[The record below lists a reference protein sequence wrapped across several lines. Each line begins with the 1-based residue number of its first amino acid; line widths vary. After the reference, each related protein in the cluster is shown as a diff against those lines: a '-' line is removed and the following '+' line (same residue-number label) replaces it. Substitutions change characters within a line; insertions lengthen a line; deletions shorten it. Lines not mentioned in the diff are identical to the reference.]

1 MKTATNDYRITTI
14 PGRPMN
20 RRTTTTLAAFAAL
33 GLIAAAC
40 GSSKSTTAATTA
52 ATATTAASAGTVA
65 AGATTAPTAADTAA
79 AASTIAATVAAAT
92 TTAGSATTA
101 GGTAAAGAFNLDT
114 NGDGKVVIGVATPG
128 PRNDGGYYQAL
139 VTGVTA
145 FSKAHGFADP
155 IIVDNIK
162 AEEAATQL
170 DSLARQN
177 VDMIAVGAG
186 EIADPLKDLTAKYAK
201 IVWYCNCGAGYPSQP
216 NLIQQG
222 DDGNEIGYSAGVATG
237 LLMKAK
243 GATKAAMIGNNN
255 LNFEKQAFMA
265 FQLGLKSVDPSFA
278 WTYVATGSFN
288 DVAAATEAF
297 NNLKAQGVGAIW
309 PYLGG
314 SGEAVAKLANANN
327 IIVMDAGAS
336 NACTRTDLHYDL
348 AVKFDAGDYA
358 TAIFNELLAGKI
370 QRGETRVFH
379 VGVDPQVGAQIC
391 SPTADETTAMNAAFK
406 QIASGSLKDQFDAV
420 SKAAYGG

>member
-1 MKTATNDYRITTI
+1 MNKRITT
-14 PGRPMN
+14 
-20 RRTTTTLAAFAAL
+20 TVAAIAAL
-33 GLIAAAC
+33 GLVAAAC
-40 GSSKSTTAATTA
+40 SSSKATTSTATTTAAATTTATATTVA
-52 ATATTAASAGTVA
+52 ATATTETG
-65 AGATTAPTAADTAA
+65 GTTAPSAAATAA

-92 TTAGSATTA
+92 TGTPSATTT

-145 FSKAHGFADP
+145 FSKSHGFADP

-162 AEEAATQL
+162 AEEATTQL

-186 EIADPLKDLTAKYAK
+186 EIADPLADLTVKYAK
-201 IVWYCNCGAGYPSQP
+201 IVWYCNCGAGYPAQA

-222 DDGNEIGYSAGVATG
+222 DDGNEIGYDAGVATG

-243 GATKAAMIGNNN
+243 SVTKAAMIGNNN

-265 FQLGLKSVDPSFA
+265 FQLGLKSIDPTYE

-288 DVAAATEAF
+288 DVAAATEAY

-314 SGEAVAKLANANN
+314 SHEAVVKLANADNV
-327 IIVMDAGAS
+327 IVMSAGAS
-336 NACTRTDLHYDL
+336 NACTRTDLTYDL

-358 TAIFNELLAGKI
+358 TAIFNEIVAGKI
-370 QRGETRVFH
+370 TRGETRVFH
-379 VGVDPQVGAQIC
+379 VGVDPQPGAQIC
-391 SPTADETTAMNAAFK
+391 KPTADETTALDAAG
-406 QIASGSLKDQFDAV
+406 QLIASGALKDQFDAI

>member
-1 MKTATNDYRITTI
+1 MNRRITT
-14 PGRPMN
+14 
-20 RRTTTTLAAFAAL
+20 TFAAFAAL
-33 GLIAAAC
+33 GLVAAAC
-40 GSSKSTTAATTA
+40 SSSKATTSAATTTATATTVA
-52 ATATTAASAGTVA
+52 ATATTAAG
-65 AGATTAPTAADTAA
+65 GTTASSATSA

-92 TTAGSATTA
+92 TAAGSATTA
-101 GGTAAAGAFNLDT
+101 GGTAAAGGFDLDT

-139 VTGVTA
+139 VTGVQA

-186 EIADPLKDLTAKYAK
+186 EIADPLKDLTAKYSK
-201 IVWYCNCGAGYPSQP
+201 IVWYCNCGAGYPAQP

-222 DDGNEIGYSAGVATG
+222 DDGNEIGYDAGVATG

-243 GATKAAMIGNNN
+243 GVTKAAMIGNNN

-265 FQLGLKSVDPSFA
+265 FQLGLKSIDATYA

-288 DVAAATEAF
+288 DVAAATEAY

-314 SGEAVAKLANANN
+314 SHEAVVKLADADGV
-327 IIVMDAGAS
+327 IVMSAGAS
-336 NACTRTDLHYDL
+336 NACTRTDLKYDL

-358 TAIFNELLAGKI
+358 TAIFNEILAGKI
-370 QRGETRVFH
+370 SRGETRVFH
-379 VGVDPQVGAQIC
+379 VGVDPQPGAQIC
-391 SPTADETTAMNAAFK
+391 NPTADETTAMDAAGK
-406 QIASGSLKDQFDAV
+406 LISSGALKDQFDAI